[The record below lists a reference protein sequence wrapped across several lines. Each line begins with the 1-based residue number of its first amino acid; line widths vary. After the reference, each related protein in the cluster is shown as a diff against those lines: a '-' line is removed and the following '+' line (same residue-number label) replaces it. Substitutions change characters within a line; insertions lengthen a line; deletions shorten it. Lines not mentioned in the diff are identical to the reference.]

1 MRPLEVTLTIGLLVA
16 ALVQLSV
23 LSRSLRYT
31 FVVLCAALAV
41 LHLSREGAHWQM
53 YPVYMGLILLMI
65 GLLSDRNSPLKR
77 GATASSVILLCLV
90 GAGLSYAVPM
100 FSFPKPTGAY
110 PVGTRIMYM
119 QDGSRK
125 ENAGSDHNRARELMV
140 QIWYPSVSSNN
151 HFAPYRRRTDSK
163 FKNSYQSV
171 LPTNSRLDSL
181 IASEGSPFPVI
192 LFAHGWGGTRI
203 QNTFLTEDLASHGY
217 VVVSIDHTYTAGRV
231 ALPDGRVIDAIQ
243 GSPII
248 DLGTMSPHDT
258 EAFWNRELEKWT
270 TDQIYVL
277 NQLEADNRDPQ
288 SFWYKHLDTNL
299 VGAIGHSFGGSAA
312 LRICSV
318 DPRVHSGINMD
329 GWTFNGVRD
338 RSADKPMM
346 FMFEEDLDPRQEHLH
361 SPNLG
366 QRVDAQL
373 NIIDNDLVMDS
384 LRRFGGYRFT
394 ITGAMHVDFTD
405 QPLISPFRRITHTG
419 PIKPARVQTIVR
431 DYALAFFDETLKK
444 KQSLLLHSGNTSPFS
459 EVQFTSFP
467 VPIKENQ
474 EASKSGQALP

>member
-1 MRPLEVTLTIGLLVA
+1 MRPLEVTLTTGLLVA

-23 LSRSLRYT
+23 LSRRLRYT
-31 FVVLCAALAV
+31 FVVLCVALAV
-41 LHLSREGAHWQM
+41 LHIVREGAHWQM
-53 YPVYMGLILLMI
+53 YPIYIGFILLVI
-65 GLLSDRNSPLKR
+65 GLLSGGNSFAKR
-77 GATASSVILLCLV
+77 VMTASSVILLCLA
-90 GAGLSYAVPM
+90 GAGLSYAIPM
-100 FSFPKPTGAY
+100 FSFPKPTGPY
-110 PVGTRIMYM
+110 MVGTRIIYM
-119 QDGSRK
+119 QDGGRK
-125 ENAGSDHNRARELMV
+125 EDAGSDHNIDRELIV
-140 QIWYPSVSSNN
+140 QIWYPSVSSSNP
-151 HFAPYRRRTDSK
+151 FAPYRRRADSK
-163 FKNSYQSV
+163 FKNSYQSL
-171 LPTNSRLDSL
+171 LPTNSRLDSS

-231 ALPDGRVIDAIQ
+231 ALPDGRVIDAIE

-248 DLGTMSPHDT
+248 DLGTMSPNDT

-270 TDQIYVL
+270 ADQIFVL
-277 NQLEADNRDPQ
+277 NRLEADNRDSH

-318 DPRVHSGINMD
+318 DHRVRSGINMD

-338 RSADKPMM
+338 RPADKPMM
-346 FMFEEDLDPRQEHLH
+346 FMFEEDLDPQQEHLR

-384 LRRFGGYRFT
+384 LRKYGGYRLT

-419 PIKPARVQTIVR
+419 PIKPARVQAIIR
-431 DYALAFFDETLKK
+431 DYALAFFDETLKEK
-444 KQSLLLHSGNTSPFS
+444 RSPLLHSGNTSPFS
-459 EVQFTSFP
+459 EVKFTNFP
-467 VPIKENQ
+467 ADGTKN
-474 EASKSGQALP
+474 